1 MGYIHNPMMHGPL
14 QIELTAL
21 IFYFL
26 GDNDFTARILYAFA
40 GSILILM
47 PLLLRSIWGKTG
59 GLSVA
64 LLIAISP
71 TLLYFSR
78 FSRNDILMSVLVF
91 ALVSLM
97 WSYLKN
103 GRPRTLY
110 GISGVLALAYAT
122 KETAYIITIILG
134 VYLILKS
141 ITGSFNRVSS
151 NTELGTTSLPK
162 FVANVASH
170 LFTSFQN
177 SMNMNCAPRHLSVF
191 PRHISVFIL
200 IFTLTL
206 TQWSALVGILQN
218 TPLLE
223 WTNLTLLATADKGQV
238 GMPIGGG
245 KVLAL
250 FAILGFLILSVMVG
264 RRWCW
269 GIWWRC
275 AAIFYS
281 TWILLY
287 TTFLTNIT
295 GGIWSGVWQSLGYW
309 IVQQGEGRGG
319 QPWYYYLIL
328 TPIYEY
334 LPLIVSLIATW
345 YYIKKRDGFGIFLV
359 YWFISTLI
367 LYTIASEKM
376 PWLLV
381 NITLPMIALSG
392 KFMGQIIGNINSRK
406 LSLSPKT
413 ISLIIPFTL
422 LLILWSIIQFA
433 PNTNPILDR
442 IIPLIIIA
450 TTVCLIAISIK
461 LSNRVRDKTPFYMA
475 FAGTCLILM
484 ILTFRTAVITNFT
497 NGDIPVEMLVYTQTS
512 PDIPIILNGFKKLD
526 DSKKPQ
532 SRISITIDQTSGFTW
547 PWSWY
552 LRDYPHVDYP
562 TYGPKDFNNMPATD
576 AVLIHSNNNGMAE
589 NLLAKDFKEGQRVP
603 HRWWF
608 PEDNYRNL
616 TPLNIIDK
624 TFDLKTWHALT
635 EYWFHRK
642 GISKDIGSEDFYL
655 YVKDEFPTIETK
667 TNNIRLRK

>member
-1 MGYIHNPMMHGPL
+1 MMHGPL

-40 GSILILM
+40 GSILILL
-47 PLLLRSIWGKTG
+47 PLLLRNVWGKTG

-64 LLIAISP
+64 LLITISP

-78 FSRNDILMSVLVF
+78 FSRNDILMSVLIF
-91 ALVSLM
+91 ALVSLI
-97 WSYLKN
+97 WSYLQN

-134 VYLILKS
+134 AYLILRS
-141 ITGSFNRVSS
+141 ISASFNRISPI
-151 NTELGTTSLPK
+151 TELDTTSLPK
-162 FVANVASH
+162 FVANVVSH
-170 LFTSFQN
+170 LFTSFRN
-177 SMNMNCAPRHLSVF
+177 SLKIHCAPRHISIF
-191 PRHISVFIL
+191 PRHLSVFIL

-223 WTNLTLLATADKGQV
+223 WTNLTLLATPDKGQV

-250 FAILGFLILSVMVG
+250 CTVVGFLILSIILG

-295 GGIWSGVWQSLGYW
+295 GGISSGVWQSLGYW
-309 IVQQGEGRGG
+309 IIQQGEGRGG
-319 QPWYYYLIL
+319 QPWYYYLML

-345 YYIKKRDGFGIFLV
+345 YYIKKRDAFGIFLV
-359 YWFISTLI
+359 YWFITTFI

-381 NITLPMIALSG
+381 NIALPMIALSG
-392 KFMGQIIGNINSRK
+392 KFIGQIIGNINYRK
-406 LSLSPKT
+406 LSSNPKT
-413 ISLIIPFTL
+413 IGLIIPL
-422 LLILWSIIQFA
+422 IILLILWPIIQLA
-433 PNTNPILDR
+433 PNTNPSLDR
-442 IIPLIIIA
+442 IIPFIIIA
-450 TTVCLIAISIK
+450 TIVCLIAMSIK
-461 LSNRVRDKTPFYMA
+461 LSNGVKDKTLLYMA
-475 FAGTCLILM
+475 FAGTCLVLIT
-484 ILTFRTAVITNFT
+484 LTFRTAVIVNFT

-512 PDIPIILNGFKKLD
+512 PDIPIILDGFEAMD
-526 DSKKPQ
+526 DAKKPQ
-532 SRISITIDQTSGFTW
+532 DRISITIDQTSGFTW

-562 TYGPKDFNNMPATD
+562 TYGPKQFNNAPTTD
-576 AVLIHSNNNGMAE
+576 AVLIHSDNNKMAE
-589 NLLAKDFKEGQRVP
+589 HVLAKDFKEGQRVP

-608 PEDNYRNL
+608 PENNYRDL
-616 TPLNIIDK
+616 TPLDVIDK
-624 TFDLKTWHALT
+624 TFDLKTWHTLT

-642 GISKDIGSEDFYL
+642 GISKYIGSEDLFL
-655 YVKDEFPTIETK
+655 YVKDEFPTIKTK
-667 TNNIRLRK
+667 TNDIRLRK